1 MSIFFLDMLNQMMCF
16 ESVCDG
22 ALKVEIDADF
32 LFINRHY
39 FKVALHSL
47 GRIVVFGSEI
57 PGR

>member
-1 MSIFFLDMLNQMMCF
+1 MFFLDMLNQAMCV
-16 ESVCDG
+16 ESVCDD

-32 LFINRHY
+32 LSTNRHY
-39 FKVALHSL
+39 FNVALHPL